1 MKNFF
6 SRKFVFLTFQYKK
19 VVIFM
24 KKIKKDILKNAK
36 GQQKVLLHEQMLGR
50 SYNPNNKED
59 LNEML

>member
-1 MKNFF
+1 MFF
-6 SRKFVFLTFQYKK
+6 LAFQYKK

-24 KKIKKDILKNAK
+24 KKTKEDILKNAK